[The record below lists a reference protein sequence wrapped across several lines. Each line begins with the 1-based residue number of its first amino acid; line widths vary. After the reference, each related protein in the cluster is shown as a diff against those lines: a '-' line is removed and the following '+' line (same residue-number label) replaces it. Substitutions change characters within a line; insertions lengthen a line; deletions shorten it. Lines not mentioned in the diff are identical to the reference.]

1 LDERQRQRSAMDA
14 LKPRLAHVE
23 KDIGNM
29 MAVIEAGILT
39 TTTNSELETA
49 EAERDRLVATLN
61 VDTK

>member
-1 LDERQRQRSAMDA
+1 MDA